1 MKLLSKLNLNFI
13 EMNSKVK
20 LSWVGFSA
28 RSPQTLRDIW
38 ERRDFT
44 DVTLVTE
51 DGTQIF
57 SHQVILGSASTFFK
71 RILTVDNNHN
81 QQRPLLF
88 LSGVKGSVAA
98 SLLDF
103 IYLGECFVHEEDID
117 QFFKTGQ
124 DLAVEGIEEAALED
138 GYEEEG
144 EVVAVKKNDVGETN
158 LSFHPQIALDEM
170 DGASA
175 KEPPLKVEVE
185 EEQFSDNDFSS
196 AFEAF
201 DISHQCT
208 NEEGNEKMPLYKT
221 VAADA
226 ASITGAADA
235 ASTVVTA
242 GAASTILTE
251 SEEADL
257 NCELWQQVW
266 HDLENGASE
275 RDTAAK
281 FRVGRKW
288 IARRRKLQGSSFSK
302 KSGQVL
308 TNSEEKL
315 LLDTLLL
322 RQNLGVPLSR
332 LQLRLAVQG
341 LLLDVTEADPTRTTG
356 WEDRSQF
363 PNLNW
368 VFRFMKRHKL
378 SLRTKIPMKSG
389 RESLTEEEVR
399 FWAECTKEF
408 FQKHKEITVDPR
420 RILNLDESA
429 ISQDTNGLKVI
440 VKVGTKGAVQARDG
454 DRDYST
460 LVMCITA
467 AGEILK
473 PAVVM
478 KGQRDVS
485 AAHMQRLNF
494 PEHLQ
499 PRILFA
505 KKGFVDQP
513 GMIKVLETVHQSCLD
528 KGIELPVVLLLD
540 CATCHLSKNAIS
552 RAEQLGLHL
561 WYIHPCAT
569 SILQPLDIS
578 FFGPLKMGYKQRIQV
593 AVGKGIKMTRWT

>member
-1 MKLLSKLNLNFI
+1 MLEGGCDAVLAG
-13 EMNSKVK
+13 
-20 LSWVGFSA
+20 VGDAVS
-28 RSPQTLRDIW
+28 
-38 ERRDFT
+38 
-44 DVTLVTE
+44 E
-51 DGTQIF
+51 DGGDGVTAGGKGEGPPGGGDELGQNNCVDGRACAGKDIQVGAHKCSQCQQPLCTLCSGQEDADEEVFCF
-57 SHQVILGSASTFFK
+57 SCKGGNKDNPLSFKTWTTSAERSRRLAMPRKGAAVVRTPGATTNAGADSSAAGAAG
-71 RILTVDNNHN
+71 TVVTAGAAGTA
-81 QQRPLLF
+81 
-88 LSGVKGSVAA
+88 SITVAA
-98 SLLDF
+98 D
-103 IYLGECFVHEEDID
+103 
-117 QFFKTGQ
+117 
-124 DLAVEGIEEAALED
+124 AA
-138 GYEEEG
+138 GT
-144 EVVAVKKNDVGETN
+144 V
-158 LSFHPQIALDEM
+158 
-170 DGASA
+170 
-175 KEPPLKVEVE
+175 
-185 EEQFSDNDFSS
+185 
-196 AFEAF
+196 
-201 DISHQCT
+201 
-208 NEEGNEKMPLYKT
+208 

-257 NCELWQQVW
+257 KCELWQEVC

-275 RDTAAK
+275 RVTAAK

-288 IARRRKLQGSSFSK
+288 IARRRKLQGLSVSK

-332 LQLRLAVQG
+332 FQLRLAVQG

-378 SLRTKIPMKSG
+378 SLRTKIPMKLG

>member
-1 MKLLSKLNLNFI
+1 MVEGGCDEVSVGVGDANSGGGGDAVSAGVGDAVSAGGKDEGPAGGGDELGQNNCVDGRACAGKDIQVGAHKCSQCQQPLCTLCSGQEDADEEVFCFSCKGGNKDNPLS
-13 EMNSKVK
+13 
-20 LSWVGFSA
+20 
-28 RSPQTLRDIW
+28 
-38 ERRDFT
+38 
-44 DVTLVTE
+44 
-51 DGTQIF
+51 
-57 SHQVILGSASTFFK
+57 
-71 RILTVDNNHN
+71 
-81 QQRPLLF
+81 
-88 LSGVKGSVAA
+88 
-98 SLLDF
+98 
-103 IYLGECFVHEEDID
+103 
-117 QFFKTGQ
+117 FKTWEPS
-124 DLAVEGIEEAALED
+124 AEGSRRPAMLRK
-138 GYEEEG
+138 G
-144 EVVAVKKNDVGETN
+144 VAVVRTPGATTN
-158 LSFHPQIALDEM
+158 AGTD
-170 DGASA
+170 
-175 KEPPLKVEVE
+175 
-185 EEQFSDNDFSS
+185 SS
-196 AFEAF
+196 AGSTGTAG
-201 DISHQCT
+201 T
-208 NEEGNEKMPLYKT
+208 
-221 VAADA
+221 
-226 ASITGAADA
+226 ASITGAAGTASTASA
-235 ASTVVTA
+235 AGTVVTA
-242 GAASTILTE
+242 GTASTTLTE

-257 NCELWQQVW
+257 KCVLWQKVL

-275 RDTAAK
+275 RETAAK

-288 IARRRKLQGSSFSK
+288 IARRRKLQGASCSK
-302 KSGQVL
+302 MSGQVL
-308 TNSEEKL
+308 TDSEEKL

-332 LQLRLAVQG
+332 LQLRIAVQG

-356 WEDRSQF
+356 WEDRSQS

-399 FWAECTKEF
+399 FWAECTQEF
-408 FQKHKEITVDPR
+408 FQKHKDITVDPR

>member
-1 MKLLSKLNLNFI
+1 M
-13 EMNSKVK
+13 
-20 LSWVGFSA
+20 
-28 RSPQTLRDIW
+28 
-38 ERRDFT
+38 
-44 DVTLVTE
+44 
-51 DGTQIF
+51 
-57 SHQVILGSASTFFK
+57 
-71 RILTVDNNHN
+71 
-81 QQRPLLF
+81 
-88 LSGVKGSVAA
+88 
-98 SLLDF
+98 
-103 IYLGECFVHEEDID
+103 
-117 QFFKTGQ
+117 
-124 DLAVEGIEEAALED
+124 
-138 GYEEEG
+138 
-144 EVVAVKKNDVGETN
+144 
-158 LSFHPQIALDEM
+158 
-170 DGASA
+170 
-175 KEPPLKVEVE
+175 
-185 EEQFSDNDFSS
+185 
-196 AFEAF
+196 
-201 DISHQCT
+201 
-208 NEEGNEKMPLYKT
+208 
-221 VAADA
+221 
-226 ASITGAADA
+226 
-235 ASTVVTA
+235 
-242 GAASTILTE
+242 
-251 SEEADL
+251 
-257 NCELWQQVW
+257 W

-275 RDTAAK
+275 RVTAAK

-288 IARRRKLQGSSFSK
+288 IARRRKLQGLSVSK